1 MSLIIKGMEMLQAGD
16 MIICGQIDGKLQ
28 CTIVTRGKPTKWC
41 EASEVSEPYGRLID
55 ADALENQVAQWR
67 ACCKFQDAQIL
78 CTVIDMIQKA
88 PTIIKTE
95 VSE

>member
-1 MSLIIKGMEMLQAGD
+1 MSAIVEGVSMVRHCGECELNKLNWDRCHQILRGCPIIGEMPD
-16 MIICGQIDGKLQ
+16 KH
-28 CTIVTRGKPTKWC
+28 
-41 EASEVSEPYGRLID
+41 GRLID

-88 PTIIKTE
+88 PTIIE
-95 VSE
+95 AGGNI